1 MPDLNYDF
9 FMKKEN
15 EEKSRDQSSDE
26 ELVRSYKD
34 AAEADLFL
42 FGDYD
47 YSYVWLDSETN
58 DVS

>member
-1 MPDLNYDF
+1 ME
-9 FMKKEN
+9 KEN
-15 EEKSRDQSSDE
+15 EKKCSNQSSDE
-26 ELVRSYKD
+26 ELIKSYKD

-58 DVS
+58 DIS